1 MPTGHE
7 PSTGSEVGASKV
19 LRLPAL
25 EVSQGQGRLL
35 YTFAVDGKMLP
46 SFTTISRIR
55 REGDGD
61 VEGYQRSEVISHIS
75 SIRRYLE
82 SEAPMIPNALVVAFD
97 RRVKFEVA
105 DEVADVTYARPGT
118 LIIPISDD
126 EASGNKPGWIVD
138 GQQRSA
144 AIREARIESFP
155 ICVTAF
161 ITDSDDEQRSQFIL
175 VNSAK
180 PLPKGLIYELL
191 PATVGTL
198 PKPLQ
203 SRKFPALLLRKLN
216 SEVRSPLYRKI
227 QTPTTPEGIIKDNSI
242 LKMLE
247 SSLSDGAL
255 YAFRDSDTGEG
266 DDEQMM
272 SLLIDFWGAVS
283 EVFYYAW
290 DMPPRK
296 SRLMHGV
303 GIASLGFLMDA
314 IYDRYVR
321 VRIPTKSDF
330 AADLAG
336 ITDSCR
342 WTNGFWDFGPGQQ
355 RKWNELQNTTRDI
368 QLLTN
373 YLLFEYKNRVWRKP
387 ISEANTELSPQGFVL
402 IDVTGTLG
410 WG

>member
-1 MPTGHE
+1 MPTGQYA
-7 PSTGSEVGASKV
+7 STGSEARASKV

-25 EVSQGQGRLL
+25 EVSQGPGRLL
-35 YTFAVDGKMLP
+35 YTFAVDGKILP
-46 SFTTISRIR
+46 FFTTVSRIR

-61 VEGYQRSEVISHIS
+61 IEGYQRPEVISHIA

-82 SEAPMIPNALVVAFD
+82 SEAPMIPNALVIAFD
-97 RRVKFEVA
+97 RRVRFEAA

-118 LIIPISDD
+118 LIIPIIED
-126 EASGNKPGWIVD
+126 EALDDKPGWVVD

-155 ICVTAF
+155 VCVTAF
-161 ITDSDDEQRSQFIL
+161 ITDSDHEQRSQFIL

-191 PATVGTL
+191 PTTVGTL
-198 PKPLQ
+198 PKSLQ
-203 SRKFPALLLRKLN
+203 TRKFPALLLRKLN
-216 SEVRSPLYRKI
+216 SEIRSPLYRKI

-242 LKMLE
+242 LKMLK

-255 YAFRDSDTGEG
+255 YTFRDPDTGEG
-266 DDEQMM
+266 DVEQMM
-272 SLLIDFWGAVS
+272 SLLVDFWSAVA

-290 DMPPRK
+290 DIPPRK

-314 IYDRYVR
+314 IYDRYARVR
-321 VRIPTKSDF
+321 VPDKSDF
-330 AADLAG
+330 AADLAD
-336 ITDSCR
+336 IADSCR

-355 RKWNELQNTTRDI
+355 RKWNELQNTTRDT

-373 YLLFEYKNRVWRKP
+373 YLLFEYKSRVWRKP
-387 ISEANTELSPQGFVL
+387 ISELSA
-402 IDVTGTLG
+402 
-410 WG
+410 

>member
-1 MPTGHE
+1 MPAGQNA
-7 PSTGSEVGASKV
+7 STGSEAGASKV

-25 EVSQGQGRLL
+25 EVSQGPGRLL

-46 SFTTISRIR
+46 SFTTVSRIR
-55 REGDGD
+55 CGDDGD
-61 VEGYQRSEVISHIS
+61 IEGYQRPEVISHIAA
-75 SIRRYLE
+75 IRRYLE

-97 RRVKFEVA
+97 RRVRFEAA

-118 LIIPISDD
+118 LVIPITEDETPDD
-126 EASGNKPGWIVD
+126 KPGWVVD

-144 AIREARIESFP
+144 AIREARIDSFP
-155 ICVTAF
+155 VCVTAF
-161 ITDSDDEQRSQFIL
+161 ITDSDNEQRSQFIL

-191 PATVGTL
+191 PGTVGTL
-198 PKPLQ
+198 PKTLQ
-203 SRKFPALLLRKLN
+203 TRKFPALLLRKLN
-216 SEVRSPLYRKI
+216 GEIRSPLYRKI

-255 YAFRDSDTGEG
+255 YVFRDPQTGEG
-266 DDEQMM
+266 DEEQMM
-272 SLLIDFWGAVS
+272 SLLVDFWSAVS
-283 EVFYYAW
+283 EVFSYAW
-290 DMPPRK
+290 DLPPRK
-296 SRLMHGV
+296 SRLIHGV

-314 IYDRYVR
+314 IYDRYARVR
-321 VRIPTKSDF
+321 VPNKRDFSSDLS
-330 AADLAG
+330 DMR
-336 ITDSCR
+336 DVCR

-373 YLLFEYKNRVWRKP
+373 YLLFAYKSRVWRKP
-387 ISEANTELSPQGFVL
+387 IIEAG
-402 IDVTGTLG
+402 DVA
-410 WG
+410 

>member
-1 MPTGHE
+1 MPAGQYA
-7 PSTGSEVGASKV
+7 STGSEARASKV

-25 EVSQGQGRLL
+25 EVSQGPGRLL
-35 YTFAVDGKMLP
+35 YTFAVDGKVLP
-46 SFTTISRIR
+46 SFTTVSRIR

-61 VEGYQRSEVISHIS
+61 IEGYQRPEVISHIA

-82 SEAPMIPNALVVAFD
+82 SEAPMIPNALVIAFD
-97 RRVKFEVA
+97 RRVRFEAA

-118 LIIPISDD
+118 LVIPINDGDALDD
-126 EASGNKPGWIVD
+126 KPGWVVD

-155 ICVTAF
+155 VCVTAF
-161 ITDSDDEQRSQFIL
+161 ITDSDHEQRSQFIL

-198 PKPLQ
+198 PKSLQ
-203 SRKFPALLLRKLN
+203 ARKFPALLLRKLN
-216 SEVRSPLYRKI
+216 SEIRSPLYRKI

-255 YAFRDSDTGEG
+255 YTFRDPSTGEG
-266 DDEQMM
+266 DVEQMM
-272 SLLIDFWGAVS
+272 SLLVGFWSAAA

-290 DMPPRK
+290 DIPPRK

-314 IYDRYVR
+314 IYDRYARVR
-321 VRIPTKSDF
+321 VPDKSDF
-330 AADLAG
+330 AADLAD
-336 ITDSCR
+336 IADSCR

-387 ISEANTELSPQGFVL
+387 ISELSA
-402 IDVTGTLG
+402 
-410 WG
+410 

>member
-1 MPTGHE
+1 MPTGQYE
-7 PSTGSEVGASKV
+7 STDSEAEASKV

-25 EVSQGQGRLL
+25 EVNQGPGRLL
-35 YTFAVDGKMLP
+35 YTFAVDGKVLP
-46 SFTTISRIR
+46 SFATVSRIR

-61 VEGYQRSEVISHIS
+61 IEGYQRPEVISHIA

-97 RRVKFEVA
+97 RRVTFEPA
-105 DEVADVTYARPGT
+105 DEVADVTYTRPGT
-118 LIIPISDD
+118 LVIPITEDKV
-126 EASGNKPGWIVD
+126 SGNKPGWIVD

-161 ITDSDDEQRSQFIL
+161 ITDSDLEQRSQFIL

-180 PLPKGLIYELL
+180 PLSKGLIYELL

-203 SRKFPALLLRKLN
+203 TRKFPALLLRKLN
-216 SEVRSPLYRKI
+216 SEIRSPLYRKI

-255 YAFRDSDTGEG
+255 YTFRDPDTGEG
-266 DDEQMM
+266 NEEQMM

-314 IYDRYVR
+314 IYDRYSR
-321 VRIPTKSDF
+321 VRIPDKNDF
-330 AADLAG
+330 AADLAD
-336 ITDSCR
+336 IADSCR
-342 WTNGFWDFGPGQQ
+342 WTNGFWDFGPGQL

-373 YLLFEYKNRVWRKP
+373 YLLFEYKRLVWRKP
-387 ISEANTELSPQGFVL
+387 IPEVGS
-402 IDVTGTLG
+402 
-410 WG
+410 

>member
-1 MPTGHE
+1 MPTE
-7 PSTGSEVGASKV
+7 QYASTGSEARASKV

-25 EVSQGQGRLL
+25 EVCQGPGRLL
-35 YTFAVDGKMLP
+35 YTFAVDGKVLP
-46 SFTTISRIR
+46 SFTTVSRIR

-61 VEGYQRSEVISHIS
+61 IEGYQRPEVISHIA

-97 RRVKFEVA
+97 QRVRFEAA
-105 DEVADVTYARPGT
+105 DEVTDVTYARPGT
-118 LIIPISDD
+118 LVIPITED
-126 EASGNKPGWIVD
+126 EATDDKPGWIVD

-155 ICVTAF
+155 VCVTAF
-161 ITDSDDEQRSQFIL
+161 ITDSHQEQRSQFIL

-198 PKPLQ
+198 PKALQ
-203 SRKFPALLLRKLN
+203 ARKFPALLLRRLN
-216 SEVRSPLYRKI
+216 SEIRSPLYRKI

-247 SSLSDGAL
+247 NSLSDGAL
-255 YAFRDSDTGEG
+255 YAFRDPDTGEG
-266 DDEQMM
+266 GDEQMM
-272 SLLIDFWGAVS
+272 LLLVAFWSAVS

-290 DMPPRK
+290 DLPPRK

-314 IYDRYVR
+314 IYDRYAR
-321 VRIPTKSDF
+321 VRIPNKDDF
-330 AADLAG
+330 TADLAD
-336 ITDSCR
+336 IADSCR
-342 WTNGFWDFGPGQQ
+342 WTNGFWDFGPGQL

-387 ISEANTELSPQGFVL
+387 IPEVSA
-402 IDVTGTLG
+402 
-410 WG
+410 

>member
-1 MPTGHE
+1 MPTGQNA
-7 PSTGSEVGASKV
+7 STGSDAGASKV

-25 EVSQGQGRLL
+25 EVSQGPGRLL
-35 YTFAVDGKMLP
+35 YTFAVDGKALP
-46 SFTTISRIR
+46 SFTTVSRIR

-61 VEGYQRSEVISHIS
+61 IEGYQRPEVISHIA

-97 RRVKFEVA
+97 QRVKFEA
-105 DEVADVTYARPGT
+105 TDEVTDVTYARPGT
-118 LIIPISDD
+118 LVIPVTDDETSDD
-126 EASGNKPGWIVD
+126 KPGWIVD

-155 ICVTAF
+155 VCVTAF
-161 ITDSDDEQRSQFIL
+161 ITNSDHEQRSQFIL

-191 PATVGTL
+191 PTTVGTL

-203 SRKFPALLLRKLN
+203 TRKFPALLLRKLN
-216 SEVRSPLYRKI
+216 SEIRSPLYRKI

-255 YAFRDSDTGEG
+255 YAFRDPDTGEG
-266 DDEQMM
+266 DDEQMI
-272 SLLIDFWGAVS
+272 SLLIDFWSAAS

-290 DMPPRK
+290 DLPPRK

-314 IYDRYVR
+314 IYDRYAR
-321 VRIPTKSDF
+321 VRTPNKSDF
-330 AADLAG
+330 VADLAD
-336 ITDSCR
+336 IADSCR
-342 WTNGFWDFGPGQQ
+342 WTNGFWDFGPGQL

-373 YLLFEYKNRVWRKP
+373 YLLFEYKDRVWRKP
-387 ISEANTELSPQGFVL
+387 ILEVSA
-402 IDVTGTLG
+402 
-410 WG
+410 

>member
-1 MPTGHE
+1 MPTGQYA
-7 PSTGSEVGASKV
+7 SSENGAATGASKV

-25 EVSQGQGRLL
+25 EVSQGPGRLL
-35 YTFAVDGKMLP
+35 YTFAVDGKLLP
-46 SFTTISRIR
+46 SFTTVSRIH

-61 VEGYQRSEVISHIS
+61 VQGYQRPEVISHIA

-97 RRVKFEVA
+97 KRVRFEAA
-105 DEVADVTYARPGT
+105 DDVPEVTYARPGT
-118 LIIPISDD
+118 LVIPVTEDESTDD
-126 EASGNKPGWIVD
+126 KPGWIVD

-144 AIREARIESFP
+144 AIREARIDSFP

-161 ITDSDDEQRSQFIL
+161 ITDSDNEQRSQFIL

-203 SRKFPALLLRKLN
+203 ARKFPALLLRRLN
-216 SEVRSPLYRKI
+216 GEVRSPLYRKI
-227 QTPTTPEGIIKDNSI
+227 QTPTTPEGMVKDNSI

-255 YAFRDSDTGEG
+255 YAFRDPDTGEG
-266 DDEQMM
+266 DEEQMI
-272 SLLIDFWGAVS
+272 SLLVDFWGAVS
-283 EVFYYAW
+283 EAFSYAW
-290 DMPPRK
+290 DLPPRR

-314 IYDRYVR
+314 IYDRYAR
-321 VRIPTKSDF
+321 VRIPDRSDF
-330 AADLAG
+330 AVDLVEMQ
-336 ITDSCR
+336 DVCR

-387 ISEANTELSPQGFVL
+387 ISAPG
-402 IDVTGTLG
+402 DVA
-410 WG
+410 